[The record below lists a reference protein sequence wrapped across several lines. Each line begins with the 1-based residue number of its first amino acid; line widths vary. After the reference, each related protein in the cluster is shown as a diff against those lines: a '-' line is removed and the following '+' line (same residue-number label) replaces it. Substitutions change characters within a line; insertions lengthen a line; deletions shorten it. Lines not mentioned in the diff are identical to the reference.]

1 MLFGERGWWRDT
13 DDLDELV
20 LENGEVRV
28 AFLEGVG
35 AKGLNDADV
44 VAGMRFWLQFLVP
57 MREGT
62 TEKGHT
68 VDVMGTEI
76 SKSLC
81 LAFPL
86 TPDEIPFETGGDG
99 GFST

>member
-1 MLFGERGWWRDT
+1 
-13 DDLDELV
+13 
-20 LENGEVRV
+20 
-28 AFLEGVG
+28 
-35 AKGLNDADV
+35 
-44 VAGMRFWLQFLVP
+44 

-68 VDVMGTEI
+68 VDVLGTEI

-86 TPDEIPFETGGDG
+86 TPDDVPFETEGDG
-99 GFST
+99 GFSM

>member
-1 MLFGERGWWRDT
+1 MLFGERGWWGDA

-44 VAGMRFWLQFLVP
+44 VAGMRFWLRFLIP
-57 MREGT
+57 IRERT

-68 VDVMGTEI
+68 VDVLGTEI

-86 TPDEIPFETGGDG
+86 TPDEVPFETEGDG
-99 GFST
+99 GFSM

>member
-1 MLFGERGWWRDT
+1 MLFGERGWWRDA
-13 DDLDELV
+13 DVLDELIV
-20 LENGEVRV
+20 ENGEVRV

-35 AKGLNDADV
+35 AKGLNDANM
-44 VAGMRFWLQFLVP
+44 VAGMRFWLRFLGP
-57 MREGT
+57 MRERT

-68 VDVMGTEI
+68 VDVLGTEI

-86 TPDEIPFETGGDG
+86 TLDEVPFETEGDG
-99 GFST
+99 GFSM

>member
-35 AKGLNDADV
+35 AKGLNDVDV
-44 VAGMRFWLQFLVP
+44 VAGMQFWLRFLVP
-57 MREGT
+57 MRERT
-62 TEKGHT
+62 TEKGHI
-68 VDVMGTEI
+68 VDVLGI
-76 SKSLC
+76 Y
-81 LAFPL
+81 
-86 TPDEIPFETGGDG
+86 
-99 GFST
+99 

>member
-1 MLFGERGWWRDT
+1 MLFGERGRWGDA

-44 VAGMRFWLQFLVP
+44 VAGMRFWLRFLVR
-57 MREGT
+57 MRERT
-62 TEKGHT
+62 TEKEHT
-68 VDVMGTEI
+68 IDVLGTEI

-86 TPDEIPFETGGDG
+86 TPDEVPFEMEGDG
-99 GFST
+99 GFSM